1 MSVRRLYTVT
11 IPENALQQRS
21 GQAQQRQELAK
32 LTGLSGDG
40 SVIQVGSNPGEFDV
54 EGQFRGTDA
63 EMMAAEVSELAGS
76 DAISSVAFYDP
87 DTDVAAAGY
96 YTVERIQNRRFRPQ
110 RPEVASFQ
118 IRLARE
124 GTRDSHLRYIRTN
137 NRDVTHDFGSD
148 ATERIN
154 IPNTATKVRWIA
166 EDKSATTPATS
177 VGTTAAEFGTI
188 AQYDPTNAPAAY
200 DSPGIVY
207 QLPYSDSGNVDAAV
221 FDTRGLSEFV
231 NGDFKWQQV
240 FQSSHEFSG
249 SVVLENGVVRLTI
262 DESTNSLTA
271 EEWDSGTS
279 AWVSRSLGVT
289 GGWQVID
296 VDVIDANPARVY
308 AQLEFEDT
316 DDSSRYSLDA
326 FLHWGWS
333 NVQFAVPVSLSGP
346 IPSDLVTYLDPVA
359 SPRYVDARETKQIID
374 REVVRK

>member
-11 IPENALQQRS
+11 VPENALQQRS

-40 SVIQVGSNPGEFDV
+40 SVTQVGSNPGEFDV

-96 YTVERIQNRRFRPQ
+96 YTVEQIQNRRFRPQ

-154 IPNTATKVRWIA
+154 IPDTATKVRWIA

-200 DSPGIVY
+200 DSAGIVY

-221 FDTRGLSEFV
+221 FDTRRLSEFV

-326 FLHWGWS
+326 FLHRGWP
-333 NVQFAVPVSLSGP
+333 NVQFAVPASLSGP
-346 IPSDLVTYLDPVA
+346 IPADLVTYLDPVA
-359 SPRYVDARETKQIID
+359 SPRYVDARETKAILD